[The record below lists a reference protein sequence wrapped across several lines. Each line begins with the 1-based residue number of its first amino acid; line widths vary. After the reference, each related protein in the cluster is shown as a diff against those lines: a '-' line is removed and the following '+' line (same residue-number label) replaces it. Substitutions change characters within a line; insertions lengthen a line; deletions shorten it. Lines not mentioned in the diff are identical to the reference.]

1 MTAAAA
7 LRLALTLSA
16 PALCAAPAMGA
27 GGSAPTPDGDEAGPA
42 AAAPP
47 PTEGA
52 NGPTSPAVPSPVR
65 CADGPMSRESG
76 LVVNR
81 AGTLCAG
88 EQLLVST
95 DGLLVGGAAA
105 LSDKAQIGVT
115 GLIPINDQWP
125 ALVLATGE
133 LGGLE
138 RPRLRASAR
147 ATIGYARLA
156 SRDRSAGLIGG
167 GLGLSWR
174 PEERGG
180 AIREAL
186 AQRAGLH
193 AGVSAWTGAGQP
205 LGTVV
210 DLSRGGALVGEAG
223 LDLLLGRSLV
233 WTTEVIVPTVVFD
246 GRASAGELAA
256 VAYGLRGMSERL
268 RVDVGFV
275 KGTGAAGQ
283 LDALRLGFPLIRI
296 SGLVRVSDEAEARR
310 QAPAASRGTDPG
322 RGAGR

>member
-7 LRLALTLSA
+7 LGLAFALNA
-16 PALCAAPAMGA
+16 PAARAAPAAGVDGA
-27 GGSAPTPDGDEAGPA
+27 LPAATSGEAGPA

-47 PTEGA
+47 ASEGPG
-52 NGPTSPAVPSPVR
+52 GPVVPVVPSPAR
-65 CADGPMSRESG
+65 CADGPLSREGG

-105 LSDKAQIGVT
+105 LSEKAQIGVT
-115 GLIPINDQWP
+115 GLIPINEEWP

-133 LGGLE
+133 LGVLE

-180 AIREAL
+180 AMREAL

-233 WTTEVIVPTVVFD
+233 WTTEIIVPTIVFD

-296 SGLVRVSDEAEARR
+296 SGLVRVSDEAAARKA
-310 QAPAASRGTDPG
+310 APAGARATADGPG
-322 RGAGR
+322 AAR